1 MNDIKILFSN
11 KKIRIFIIVVSI
23 VLLYTMLGIYNYSK
37 SYYTPD
43 YPMEDISDIF
53 IKEDITDRDY
63 EKIFLN
69 TGVAQIASKELID
82 SGNTTLLRFLNSYYF
97 KKPLYKNKYIAFP
110 VTANELNEGIRT
122 PLVPLKKGDVLITF
136 NTHTLLWR
144 HCHSAIVVDDKGEE
158 ILEHIAVGHK
168 SRISPSQRWGVYPG
182 FMILR
187 YKDSNVAKK
196 AADYA
201 RENLDGIDYNVF
213 AGLIDKDKSKND
225 VVDSSHCSH
234 IVWQAYKAAGYD
246 IDSDKGSIVTPYDMA
261 MCDDFQLVQI
271 FGINPEEYMK

>member
-11 KKIRIFIIVVSI
+11 KKIRIFIIIVSI

-43 YPMEDISDIF
+43 YSMEDISDIF

-144 HCHSAIVVDDKGEE
+144 HGHSAIVVDDKGEE

-271 FGINPEEYMK
+271 FGINPEKYMK

>member
-11 KKIRIFIIVVSI
+11 KKIRIFIIIVSI
-23 VLLYTMLGIYNYSK
+23 VLLYTILGIYNYSK

-97 KKPLYKNKYIAFP
+97 KKPLYMNKYIAFP

-144 HCHSAIVVDDKGEE
+144 HGHSAIVVDDKGEE

-271 FGINPEEYMK
+271 FGINPEKYMK

>member
-1 MNDIKILFSN
+1 MNEIKILFSN
-11 KKIRIFIIVVSI
+11 KKIRIFIIIVSI
-23 VLLYTMLGIYNYSK
+23 VLLYTILGIYNYSK

-144 HCHSAIVVDDKGEE
+144 HGHSAIVVDDKGEE

-271 FGINPEEYMK
+271 FGINPEKYMK